1 MRIPI
6 DAVMRV
12 GRPTDNL
19 EQITKMYA
27 DGLGFE
33 VIGGFDGHG
42 DFSGRMLGH
51 PKHHYHLE
59 FTTHSKEKAGRA
71 PTLENLLVYYVPDD
85 LEFAA
90 AIDKISGAGFIK
102 VDSFNPYWE
111 GGAQTFE
118 DVDGYRVVINNGE
131 SPF

>member
-1 MRIPI
+1 MIPI
-6 DAVMRV
+6 DSVMRV
-12 GRPTDNL
+12 ARPTDNL
-19 EQITKMYA
+19 EKTTKMYA

-33 VIGGFDGHG
+33 VLGGFDGHG

-71 PTLENLLVYYVPDD
+71 PTLENILVYYVPDD
-85 LEFAA
+85 IEFAG
-90 AIDKISGAGFIK
+90 AIDRISSSGFKK

-118 DVDGYRVVINNGE
+118 DVDGYRVVINNAG
-131 SPF
+131 SLF